1 MTEADRLIAAAL
13 ADSREPAP
21 KRLRE
26 RLEREYLRRPRR
38 SSAWLPA
45 FAAGAVVAAVIAV
58 FVAHSPAASPDLV
71 AREAVGDHLRI
82 LVASHPLDVEASDM
96 HQVKPW
102 FAGRL
107 EFVPPV
113 SFLGDD
119 DFPLRGG
126 HLAVFLGHKAAAFVY
141 GHRLHRISLF
151 VYPDPDRA
159 ARAETTLAGFHV
171 MTWQTGEL
179 GMALVSDLNWDD
191 LRALESRLRRQ

>member
-13 ADSREPAP
+13 ADHREPAP

-38 SSAWLPA
+38 SWVWLPA
-45 FAAGAVVAAVIAV
+45 FAAGALVATVITVVVGR
-58 FVAHSPAASPDLV
+58 SPAPAPDLV

-141 GHRLHRISLF
+141 RHRLHAISLF
-151 VYPDPDRA
+151 VYPEPDGD
-159 ARAETTLAGFHV
+159 ARAETTLAGFHII
-171 MTWQTGEL
+171 TWRAGEL

-191 LRALESRLRRQ
+191 LRALEARLR